1 MNIQHGG
8 RCSLCSKTG
17 HNKRTCRN
25 QKKPKSKLSP
35 KLTTCEQKGIVTSQI
50 QSFITRQQLKKMTEM
65 KAQQQKSFATHKH
78 PGTRKVIIGMDKI
91 IKKLEIRIQNL
102 PSPLPAT
109 RGGRSQ
115 RGKKNFDVVDIMIDP
130 TASQAVY
137 TIINSIYA
145 SPAYVKIAETEAKD
159 NVNQWISTNAHKY
172 LV

>member
-109 RGGRSQ
+109 RGGEKSTRE
-115 RGKKNFDVVDIMIDP
+115 KK
-130 TASQAVY
+130 
-137 TIINSIYA
+137 
-145 SPAYVKIAETEAKD
+145 
-159 NVNQWISTNAHKY
+159 
-172 LV
+172 L